1 MIWWLNAMSCTIV
14 LAVCMWAVL
23 TPEVPTRIVGTV
35 LISALG
41 IFSVLNMIKPGF
53 AGIFSA
59 QSQTFVNMSLACLAI
74 WFYVRYQI
82 YLNEIDNDG
91 FR

>member
-41 IFSVLNMIKPGF
+41 IFSVLNMIKPG
-53 AGIFSA
+53 
-59 QSQTFVNMSLACLAI
+59 LACLAI